1 MAQAVPFVAPEY
13 DSHQS
18 LLARTETV
26 DSIVRSATA
35 EHFQAK
41 FHAPY
46 AMAAVGGYGRRELF
60 PYSDVDL
67 LVLTA
72 DESDVPAVK
81 EPLSE
86 FLRVL
91 WDSGLRMSHSV
102 RTFSECYRLHEDNIE
117 LHISLL
123 DLRFVQGDE
132 ELFRRFSQQL
142 PESFGRH
149 APVILRHLVALTR
162 QRHGKYND
170 TPYHLEPNVKE
181 SPGGVRDIHLLRW
194 LSQLLPQ
201 QEFLQESLAELGG
214 KRGGSGTVPLE
225 DSAQDFLF
233 ALRCFLHI
241 SAKRDANLLTFDM
254 QDEAARVLPQ
264 RPMQPEE
271 WMRTYFKHARRVYQ
285 CSLRALEYAE
295 GQDTSLLRQFRDW
308 RNRLS
313 TPEFT
318 ISRERVFLRNPG
330 TTLGS
335 ADAVL
340 RLFTFAGR
348 HGLQLS
354 WDTQRRIRQEIRR
367 IAQSFGDEPP
377 SWSAWRDLFG
387 QPRTALA
394 LAEMQETGV
403 LTAAISQWQSI
414 DSLVVRDFYHRYT
427 VDEHTIV
434 AIQIIDQLL
443 ATTKEAEQRFRQLA
457 VEEDELPVLRLAL
470 LLHDLGKG
478 ITPGDH
484 IHGSLSTARQ
494 IMGAM
499 GTPQTSQTIVLFLIE
514 HHLDLSLVMN
524 GRDLEDPATAR
535 FLTSQVDTQEDLR
548 RLALLTYA
556 DIGAVNPTAMTP
568 WRLEQLW
575 RVYALGLEQLTRE
588 LASDR
593 IHDELFVAGDPS
605 SERLAAFLDGFPKRY
620 ARRHSR
626 EQIGH
631 HLQLATT
638 AKKEGVAVEIS
649 QEAGAYLMT
658 VLTHDRPGLFAS
670 LCGVL
675 ASFGMNIVK
684 GEASSNAQQCI
695 LDLIRFTDPLRTLE
709 LNPEEVNRLQWTV
722 ECVVRGSVQVID
734 LLKRRRPARRL
745 ASDATI
751 APSVRFD
758 NEASDHATLID
769 FVGEDR
775 PGLLYDLASA
785 ISAAG
790 CNLEVAMID
799 TEAHKAI
806 DVFYVT
812 RNGGKLEESELQQ
825 LEANLLGAVARE

>member
-1 MAQAVPFVAPEY
+1 MAQAVPFVVPEY
-13 DSHQS
+13 DPHRL
-18 LLARTETV
+18 LLARTDAV
-26 DSIVRSATA
+26 DSTVRSAA
-35 EHFQAK
+35 VEHFRAQ
-41 FHAPY
+41 FDAPY
-46 AMAAVGGYGRRELF
+46 ALAAVGGYGRRELF
-60 PYSDVDL
+60 PASDVDL

-72 DESDVPAVK
+72 NESDISAVK

-91 WDSGLRMSHSV
+91 WDFGLRISPSV
-102 RTFSECYRLHEDNIE
+102 RTPAECYRLHEDNIE

-123 DLRFVQGDE
+123 DLRFLEGDE
-132 ELFRRFSQQL
+132 ELFDRFSQQL

-149 APVILRHLVALTR
+149 APILLRHLAALAR
-162 QRHGKYND
+162 HRHGKYNH

-181 SPGGVRDIHLLRW
+181 SPGGIRDLHLLRW

-201 QEFLQESLAELGG
+201 QEFLQESLAELKGE
-214 KRGGSGTVPLE
+214 KNDAGTDSLE

-241 SAKRDANLLTFDM
+241 KSKRDMNLLSFDM
-254 QDEAARVLPQ
+254 QDEAARVLPK
-264 RPMQPEE
+264 RPMQPEG
-271 WMRTYFKHARRVYQ
+271 WMRAYFKHARRVYQ
-285 CSLRALEYAE
+285 YSLRALEYAE

-330 TTLGS
+330 SALGS
-335 ADAVL
+335 ADTIL
-340 RLFTFAGR
+340 RLFSFAGR

-354 WDTQRRIRQEIRR
+354 WDTQRRIRQELGQIT
-367 IAQSFGDEPP
+367 QSFRNQAP
-377 SWSAWRDLFG
+377 SWSAWRELFS
-387 QPRTALA
+387 QPHTALA
-394 LAEMQETGV
+394 LTEMQETGV
-403 LTAAISQWQSI
+403 LTAAIPPWQAI

-434 AIQIIDQLL
+434 AIQVIDQLL
-443 ATTKEAEQRFRQLA
+443 AATEEVQERFHRLA
-457 VEEDELPVLRLAL
+457 MEEDELPVLRLAL

-478 ITPGDH
+478 ITPGNH
-484 IHGSLSTARQ
+484 IGGSLSAARQ
-494 IMGAM
+494 IMGVLGVPPVGQA
-499 GTPQTSQTIVLFLIE
+499 IVLFLIE
-514 HHLDLSLVMN
+514 HHLDLSLIMN

-535 FLTSQVDTQEDLR
+535 FLTSQVHTQEDLR

-556 DIGAVNPTAMTP
+556 DISAVNPTAMTP

-575 RVYALGLEQLTRE
+575 RVYALGLEQFTRE
-588 LASDR
+588 LATDR
-593 IHDELFVAGDPS
+593 IHDQLFVAGDPS
-605 SERLAAFLDGFPKRY
+605 SELLATFLDGFPKRY
-620 ARRHSR
+620 VRTHSR
-626 EQIGH
+626 ERIEH
-631 HLQLATT
+631 HLQLAT
-638 AKKEGVAVEIS
+638 AARKEGVAVEIS
-649 QEAGAYLMT
+649 QEVGVYLMT

-675 ASFGMNIVK
+675 ASFGMNILK
-684 GEASSNAQQCI
+684 GEASSNARQCI
-695 LDLIRFTDPLRTLE
+695 LDLIRFADPLRTLE

-722 ECVVRGSVQVID
+722 ECVVRGSVQVSD
-734 LLKRRRPARRL
+734 LLKRRRLARRP

-751 APSVRFD
+751 VPSVRFN

-799 TEAHKAI
+799 TEAHKAL

-812 RNGGKLEESELQQ
+812 RNGGKLAESDLQP
-825 LEANLLGAVARE
+825 LKADLLGAAQG

>member
-1 MAQAVPFVAPEY
+1 LAQAVPLNVREHDP
-13 DSHQS
+13 HQ
-18 LLARTETV
+18 LLARTEAV
-26 DSIVRSATA
+26 DSIVKSAVV

-41 FHAPY
+41 FNAPY

-72 DESDVPAVK
+72 GEADVAAIK

-91 WDSGLRMSHSV
+91 WDSGLRLSHSV
-102 RTFSECYRLHEDNIE
+102 RTPAECCRFHEDNIE

-123 DLRFVQGDE
+123 DLRFVGGDE

-142 PESFGRH
+142 PESFQRH
-149 APVILRHLVALTR
+149 APVLLRHLMALTR
-162 QRHGKYND
+162 HRHNKYNN

-181 SPGGVRDIHLLRW
+181 SPGGIRDIHLLRW
-194 LSQLLPQ
+194 LSQLLPR
-201 QEFLQESLAELGG
+201 QEFLQESLAEFTGG
-214 KRGGSGTVPLE
+214 TGGSPTVMVR

-233 ALRCFLHI
+233 SLRCFLHT

-254 QDEAARVLPQ
+254 QDEAARVLPEE
-264 RPMQPEE
+264 PMQPEA
-271 WMRTYFKHARRVYQ
+271 WMRMYFKHARRVYQ
-285 CSLRALEYAE
+285 CSLRALEYVE
-295 GQDTSLLRQFRDW
+295 GQDASLLRQFRDW

-318 ISRERVFLRNPG
+318 ISRERVFLRNPSI
-330 TTLGS
+330 TLGS

-340 RLFTFAGR
+340 RLFSFTGR

-354 WDTQRRIRQEIRR
+354 WDTQRRIRQEIGS
-367 IAQSFGDEPP
+367 ITQSFRNQPP
-377 SWSAWRDLFG
+377 AWNAWRDLFS
-387 QPRTALA
+387 QPHTALA

-403 LTAAISQWQSI
+403 LAAAIPPWHSV

-434 AIQIIDQLL
+434 AIQVIDQLL
-443 ATTKEAEQRFRQLA
+443 TATEEVQQRFHQLA
-457 VEEDELPVLRLAL
+457 IEEDELPVLRLAM

-484 IHGSLSTARQ
+484 IRGSICAARQ
-494 IMGAM
+494 VMQTM
-499 GTPQTSQTIVLFLIE
+499 GTPEGSQATVLFLIG

-535 FLTSQVDTQEDLR
+535 FLTSQVHTQEDLR

-556 DIGAVNPTAMTP
+556 DISAVNPTAMTP

-593 IHDELFVAGDPS
+593 IHDHLFAAGDPF
-605 SERLAAFLDGFPKRY
+605 SERLAAFLDGFPRRY
-620 ARRHSR
+620 VRTHSR

-631 HLQLATT
+631 HLQLA
-638 AKKEGVAVEIS
+638 AISKKEGVAVEITR
-649 QEAGAYLMT
+649 EAGAYLMA

-684 GEASSNAQQCI
+684 GEASSNAQRCI
-695 LDLIRFTDPLRTLE
+695 LDLIRFTDPLHTLE

-722 ECVVRGSVQVID
+722 ECVVRGSVQVSD
-734 LLKRRRPARRL
+734 LLKRRRPARRP

-751 APSVRFD
+751 VPSVRFN
-758 NEASDHATLID
+758 NEASDYATLID

-799 TEAHKAI
+799 TEAHKAL

-812 RNGGKLEESELQQ
+812 RESGKLDESELEQ
-825 LEANLLGAVARE
+825 LQADLLKAAAQA

>member
-1 MAQAVPFVAPEY
+1 
-13 DSHQS
+13 
-18 LLARTETV
+18 
-26 DSIVRSATA
+26 
-35 EHFQAK
+35 
-41 FHAPY
+41 
-46 AMAAVGGYGRRELF
+46 MAAVGGYGRRELF
-60 PYSDVDL
+60 PYSDIDL

-72 DESDVPAVK
+72 NESDLPAMK

-91 WDSGLRMSHSV
+91 WDSGLRISHSV
-102 RTFSECYRLHEDNIE
+102 RTPSECYRLHEDNIE

-123 DLRFVQGDE
+123 DLRFVGGDE
-132 ELFRRFSQQL
+132 ELFRRFSQGL
-142 PESFGRH
+142 PESFRRH
-149 APVILRHLVALTR
+149 ASVLSRHLVHLTR
-162 QRHGKYND
+162 NRHGKYNN

-181 SPGGVRDIHLLRW
+181 SPGGIRDIHLLRW

-201 QEFLQESLAELGG
+201 QEFLQESLAELTG
-214 KRGGSGTVPLE
+214 K

-233 ALRCFLHI
+233 TVRCFLHG

-254 QDEAARVLPQ
+254 QDEAARVLP
-264 RPMQPEE
+264 PEPTEPEE
-271 WMRTYFKHARRVYQ
+271 WMRAYFKHARRVYQ

-318 ISRERVFLRNPG
+318 ISRERVFLRSPA
-330 TTLGS
+330 TTLS
-335 ADAVL
+335 STDSVL
-340 RLFTFAGR
+340 QLFSFTGR

-354 WDTQRRIRQEIRR
+354 WDAQRRIRQEIQQ
-367 IAQSFGDEPP
+367 ISESFRKQPP
-377 SWSAWRDLFG
+377 LWNVWRDLLG
-387 QPRTALA
+387 QPHAALA

-403 LTAAISQWQSI
+403 LTAAVSPWQSI

-427 VDEHTIV
+427 VDEHTLV
-434 AIQIIDQLL
+434 AIQVIDGLL
-443 ATTKEAEQRFRQLA
+443 ATTEEGQKRFHEL
-457 VEEDELPVLRLAL
+457 VLEEDQLPLLRLAL

-478 ITPGDH
+478 MTPGDH
-484 IHGSLSTARQ
+484 IHGSLSAARQ
-494 IMGAM
+494 VMQDMGIPPA
-499 GTPQTSQTIVLFLIE
+499 SQTAVLFLIE

-535 FLTSQVDTQEDLR
+535 FLTSQVPTQEDLR
-548 RLALLTYA
+548 RLTLLTYA
-556 DIGAVNPTAMTP
+556 DISAVNPTAMTP

-593 IHDELFVAGDPS
+593 IHQGPFDSSDPS
-605 SERLAAFLDGFPKRY
+605 SERTLAFLDGFPKRY
-620 ARRHSR
+620 ARTHSR
-626 EQIGH
+626 EQIEH
-631 HLQLATT
+631 HLQLSIQSR
-638 AKKEGVAVEIS
+638 KEGVAVEIS
-649 QEAGAYLMT
+649 QEGGVYLMT
-658 VLTHDRPGLFAS
+658 VLTHDKPGLFAS

-684 GEASSNAQQCI
+684 GEASSNAAHCI
-695 LDLIRFTDPLRTLE
+695 LDLIRFTDPLHTLE
-709 LNPEEVNRLQWTV
+709 LNPEEINRLQWTA
-722 ECVVRGSVQVID
+722 ECVVRGSVQVSD
-734 LLKRRRPARRL
+734 LLKRRRPARRP
-745 ASDATI
+745 ATDATI
-751 APSVRFD
+751 IPSVRFN

-799 TEAHKAI
+799 TEAHKAL

-812 RNGGKLEESELQQ
+812 RNGGKLEESESEQLKAAL
-825 LEANLLGAVARE
+825 LEAATRG

>member
-1 MAQAVPFVAPEY
+1 MPFAVREQDPY
-13 DSHQS
+13 Q
-18 LLARTETV
+18 LLRGRTESV
-26 DSIVRSATA
+26 DSLVRSAA
-35 EHFQAK
+35 LEYFKGK
-41 FHAPY
+41 FNPPY
-46 AMAAVGGYGRRELF
+46 VMAAVGGYGRRELF

-72 DESDVPAVK
+72 NESDVPAFK

-91 WDSGLRMSHSV
+91 WDAGLRISHSV
-102 RTFSECYRLHEDNIE
+102 RTPSECYRLHEDNIE

-123 DLRFVQGDE
+123 DLRFIEGDE
-132 ELFRRFSQQL
+132 ELFRRFSQGL
-142 PESFGRH
+142 PESFRRH
-149 APVILRHLVALTR
+149 APVILRHLVSLTR
-162 QRHGKYND
+162 NRHSKYNN

-181 SPGGVRDIHLLRW
+181 SPGGIRDIHLLRW

-201 QEFLQESLAELGG
+201 QEFLGESLAELTG
-214 KRGGSGTVPLE
+214 K

-233 ALRCFLHI
+233 AVRCFLHN

-254 QDEAARVLPQ
+254 QDEAARVLPTE
-264 RPMQPEE
+264 PTQPEE

-318 ISRERVFLRNPG
+318 ISRERVFLRSPG
-330 TTLGS
+330 VTLRS

-340 RLFTFAGR
+340 QLFSFAGR

-354 WDTQRRIRQEIRR
+354 WDAQRRIRQEIRQ
-367 IAQSFGDEPP
+367 ISESFRKQPP
-377 SWSAWRDLFG
+377 SWNAWRDLFG
-387 QPRTALA
+387 QPHTALA

-403 LTAAISQWQSI
+403 LTAAISPWQSI

-427 VDEHTIV
+427 VDEHTLV
-434 AIQIIDQLL
+434 AIGVIDQLL
-443 ATTKEAEQRFRQLA
+443 AATNGGQQRFHELA
-457 VEEDELPVLRLAL
+457 LEEDQLPLLRLAL

-484 IHGSLSTARQ
+484 IQGSLSAARQ
-494 IMGAM
+494 VTQIM
-499 GTPQTSQTIVLFLIE
+499 GTPQEGQTAVLFLIE
-514 HHLDLSLVMN
+514 RHLDLSLIMN

-535 FLTSQVDTQEDLR
+535 FLTSQVPTQEDLR
-548 RLALLTYA
+548 RLTLLTYA
-556 DIGAVNPTAMTP
+556 DISAVNPTAMTP

-593 IHDELFVAGDPS
+593 IHEELFDGNDPS
-605 SERLAAFLDGFPKRY
+605 SERTLAFLDGFPKRY
-620 ARRHSR
+620 ARTHSR
-626 EQIGH
+626 EQIEH
-631 HLQLATT
+631 HLQLAVQS
-638 AKKEGVAVEIS
+638 KKEGVAVEIS
-649 QEAGAYLMT
+649 QEGGVYLMT
-658 VLTHDRPGLFAS
+658 VLTHDKPGLFAS

-684 GEASSNAQQCI
+684 GEASSNAESCI
-695 LDLIRFTDPLRTLE
+695 LDLIRFTDPLYTLE

-722 ECVVRGSVQVID
+722 ECVVRGSVQVSD
-734 LLKRRRPARRL
+734 LLRRRRPARRL
-745 ASDATI
+745 ANDATI
-751 APSVRFD
+751 VPCVRFN

-812 RNGGKLEESELQQ
+812 RNGGKLEENEVEQ
-825 LEANLLGAVARE
+825 LRANLLRAAGQT

>member
-1 MAQAVPFVAPEY
+1 MPEY
-13 DSHQS
+13 DPYE
-18 LLARTETV
+18 LLLTRTEAA
-26 DSIVRSATA
+26 DSLIRGASV
-35 EHFQAK
+35 EHLQTK
-41 FHAPY
+41 LHVPY
-46 AMAAVGGYGRRELF
+46 ALAAVGGYGRRELF
-60 PYSDVDL
+60 PYSDIDL
-67 LVLTA
+67 LVLIA
-72 DESDVPAVK
+72 NEGDVPVVK

-91 WDSGLRMSHSV
+91 WDSGLRVSHSV
-102 RTFSECYRLHEDNIE
+102 RTPAECCRLHEDNIE

-123 DLRFVQGDE
+123 DLRFIGGDE
-132 ELFRRFSQQL
+132 ELFGLFSRQL

-149 APVILRHLVALTR
+149 APVLLRHLAALTR
-162 QRHGKYND
+162 HRHNKYNN

-181 SPGGVRDIHLLRW
+181 SPGGIRDLHLLRW

-201 QEFLQESLAELGG
+201 QEFLQESLAELRVTSDGAG
-214 KRGGSGTVPLE
+214 RASLE
-225 DSAQDFLF
+225 ESAQDFLF

-241 SAKRDANLLTFDM
+241 KSKRDMNLLTFDM
-254 QDEAARVLPQ
+254 QDEAARVLPGK
-264 RPMQPEE
+264 PMQPET

-285 CSLRALEYAE
+285 CSLRALEYTE

-318 ISRERVFLRNPG
+318 ISRERVFLRNPAISLRS
-330 TTLGS
+330 T
-335 ADAVL
+335 DAVL
-340 RLFTFAGR
+340 RLFSFVGR

-354 WDTQRRIRQEIRR
+354 WDTQRRIRQGLGQ
-367 IAQSFGDEPP
+367 IAQSFRDQPP
-377 SWSAWRDLFG
+377 SWSAWRDLFA
-387 QPRTALA
+387 QPHTALA

-403 LTAAISQWQSI
+403 LTTAVPSWQAI

-434 AIQIIDQLL
+434 AIQVIDQLL
-443 ATTKEAEQRFRQLA
+443 TEGADQAQRRFHQLA
-457 VEEDELPVLRLAL
+457 REEDELAVLRLAL

-484 IHGSLSTARQ
+484 IQGSLSAARQ
-494 IMGAM
+494 IMAALGLPALNQA
-499 GTPQTSQTIVLFLIE
+499 TVLFLIE
-514 HHLDLSLVMN
+514 HHLDLSLIMN

-535 FLTSQVDTQEDLR
+535 LLTSQVHTQEDLR

-556 DIGAVNPTAMTP
+556 DISAVNPTAMTP

-588 LASDR
+588 LVSDR
-593 IHDELFVAGDPS
+593 IHDHLFVAGDRS
-605 SERLAAFLDGFPKRY
+605 SEMLAAFLDGFPKRY
-620 ARRHSR
+620 ARTHNR
-626 EQIGH
+626 EQIQH
-631 HLQLATT
+631 HLQLAIA

-709 LNPEEVNRLQWTV
+709 LNPEEVNRLHWTV
-722 ECVVRGSVQVID
+722 ECVVRGSVQVSD
-734 LLKRRRPARRL
+734 LLKRRRPAKRP

-751 APSVRFD
+751 VPSVRFD
-758 NEASDHATLID
+758 SEASDGATLID

-785 ISAAG
+785 INAGG

-799 TEAHKAI
+799 TEAHKAL

-812 RNGGKLEESELQQ
+812 RNGSKLEESELEQ
-825 LEANLLGAVARE
+825 LKTSLLAAAARG